1 MNEILSTP
9 GATVRDDSEIGRYLR
24 WLEAERRLSFPDY
37 ASLWEWSVT
46 DLAGFWSSVWEF
58 FDVRPHTPPTAP
70 LGRKA
75 MPDTEWF
82 PGATLNYAEHALGRD
97 EDLDAVA
104 VVAHSQT
111 RAPVELTFGEL
122 RDQVARARAGLLRLG
137 VGKGDRVVAYLPN
150 IPETLVAFLATAS
163 IGAVWAS
170 CAPEFGSR
178 SVVDRFAQLEPK
190 VLLTVAGYRYGER
203 DIDRRTEVAEIAAKL
218 PSVERIVHVPYGEN
232 TLPDALGW
240 TDLLATPAGSA
251 DRPEPAF
258 EAVPFDHPLFV
269 LFSSG
274 TTGIPKAIVH
284 RHGGI
289 LVEHLKNNALSWDL
303 KPGDRM
309 LWFSTTAWMLWNTLV
324 SALLVRASLVMIDG
338 NPVHPDLR
346 EQWRIAAETGATL
359 MGVSPGYLMACRKAG
374 IRPAEEFDLSRLRQ
388 LGAAGS
394 PLAAD
399 GFRWVAEQF
408 GDRVLLNVG
417 CGGTDVCTGILQG
430 SPLQT
435 VRAGEISGPCLGVAA
450 YAYDS
455 EGERVVG
462 ELGELVITEPMPSM
476 PVGFWGDTDGSRY
489 RAAYFE
495 EYPGVWR
502 HGDWVRFAPEGHCV
516 VAGRSDATLNRGGVR
531 LGTAEFYA
539 VVEDLPEIDDS
550 LVVHIE
556 DPEGGNGELLLFV
569 TGPEELDDALRT
581 RIART
586 LRSAL
591 SPRHVP
597 DVIERVPAIPRNRT
611 GKKLEVPVKRILLG
625 ARPDSV
631 ASTDVLADPH
641 ALGPFVA
648 FAAGRASGPA
658 ADGGSAD
665 RSAEPGHAADAGSAD
680 RAPGTTPGGRSAS

>member
-1 MNEILSTP
+1 MSEILSTP
-9 GATVRDDSEIGRYLR
+9 GPRARDESEIGRYLR
-24 WLEAERRLSFPDY
+24 WLEAERGLSFPDY
-37 ASLWEWSVT
+37 DSLWQWSVT
-46 DLAGFWSSVWEF
+46 DLDGFWSSIWEF
-58 FDVRPHTPPTAP
+58 FDVRPHTPPTAT
-70 LGRKA
+70 LGRRS

-82 PGATLNYAEHALGRD
+82 PGATLNYAEHALGREGSA
-97 EDLDAVA
+97 EDAAAVA

-122 RDQVARARAGLLRLG
+122 REQVARARAGLLRLG
-137 VGKGDRVVAYLPN
+137 VRKGDRVVAYLPN

-163 IGAVWAS
+163 IGAVWAA
-170 CAPEFGSR
+170 CAPEFGPR

-190 VLLTVAGYRYGER
+190 VLLAVAGYRYGER
-203 DIDRRTEVAEIAAKL
+203 DVDRRTEVAEIAAGL
-218 PSVERIVHVPYGEN
+218 PTVERVVHVPYGPN
-232 TLPDALGW
+232 ALPDALGW
-240 TDLLATPAGSA
+240 AELLADPASGTGTGTG
-251 DRPEPAF
+251 PVEPLSF
-258 EAVPFDHPLFV
+258 EPVPFDHPLFV

-289 LVEHLKNNALSWDL
+289 LLEHLKNNALSWDL

-324 SALLVRASLVMIDG
+324 SALLVRASIVMIDG
-338 NPVHPDLR
+338 NPVHPELR
-346 EQWRIAAETGATL
+346 EQWRIAAATGATL

-374 IRPAEEFDLSRLRQ
+374 VRPAEEFDLSRLRQ

-399 GFRWVAEQF
+399 GFHWVAEQF

-430 SPLQT
+430 GPLQT

-450 YAYDS
+450 YAYDG
-455 EGERVVG
+455 EGRRVVG

-489 RAAYFE
+489 RSAYFE
-495 EYPGVWR
+495 AYPGVWR

-539 VVEDLPEIDDS
+539 VVEDLPGIDDS

-569 TGPEELDDALRT
+569 AGPAELDDALRT
-581 RIART
+581 GIARA

-597 DVIERVPAIPRNRT
+597 DVIERVPAVPRNRT

-625 ARPDSV
+625 AAPESV
-631 ASTDVLADPH
+631 ASTDVLADPRS
-641 ALGPFVA
+641 LDVFVA
-648 FAAGRASGPA
+648 YAAGRG
-658 ADGGSAD
+658 AD
-665 RSAEPGHAADAGSAD
+665 RKTATNTDAATDTD
-680 RAPGTTPGGRSAS
+680 HRSAS